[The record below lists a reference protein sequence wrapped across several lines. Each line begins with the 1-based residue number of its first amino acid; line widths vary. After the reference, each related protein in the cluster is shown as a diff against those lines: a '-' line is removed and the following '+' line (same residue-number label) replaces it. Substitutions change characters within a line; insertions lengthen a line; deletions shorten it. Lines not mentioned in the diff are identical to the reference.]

1 MKRSKCATR
10 ENSASR
16 EADQLAF
23 RGLERPRQSAL
34 LTPTADGFAEGQ
46 AATVR
51 PEPKIAVFLDLFDR
65 AEQEELTYHTL
76 AGETV
81 EELRNAFRRGLSRA

>member
-1 MKRSKCATR
+1 VKRSKCATR

-16 EADQLAF
+16 KADQLAI
-23 RGLERPRQSAL
+23 RGFERPRQSAL

-51 PEPKIAVFLDLFDR
+51 PEPKIAAFLDLFDR

-81 EELRNAFRRGLSRA
+81 EELRTAFRRGLSRA